1 MFGRRA
7 RRGNGEPQQP
17 PETPIDRFGRAR
29 QVGDGVL
36 AHAAKVFADPRGLHA
51 ETVLTVLGSL
61 AGRAAQIAATRGVQ
75 SGAPEYQGRVNRIA
89 QDPDGNQYAVGDGI
103 NLPLFESPD
112 SVHAIV
118 TAPLVAAGRTAP
130 TVEDIARHGA
140 ATMGTPAFE
149 VPRFAPG
156 TTARWMPREAL
167 GFGLQTLAIPP
178 IALPPEQWYVAY
190 ATAASKLLAMNAP
203 HLDIEPLTRVVLDS
217 ANIGAKL
224 LVTPTED
231 PLSQTSAPSPT

>member
-7 RRGNGEPQQP
+7 RRDM
-17 PETPIDRFGRAR
+17 PEHQAVPEAPVDEFARAR

-61 AGRAAQIAATRGVQ
+61 AGRASQIAATLGIE
-75 SGAPEYQGRVNRIA
+75 SGAPGYRGRVNRIA
-89 QDPDGNQYAVGDGI
+89 QDPDGNQFAVGDGI

-118 TAPLVAAGRTAP
+118 TAPLVAVGRTAP

-140 ATMGTPAFE
+140 ATMGTPAFDI
-149 VPRFAPG
+149 PRFAPG
-156 TTARWMPREAL
+156 TTARWMPREAV
-167 GFGLQTLAIPP
+167 GFGLRTLAIPP
-178 IALPPEQWYVAY
+178 VALPPEQWYVAY
-190 ATAASKLLAMNAP
+190 ATAAARLLEMNRP

-224 LVTPTED
+224 LVTPTVD
-231 PLSQTSAPSPT
+231 PLVQTSA